1 LIFHRFLV
9 SGPQH
14 SRTTQ
19 GNVGGEPMPSGAK
32 QIWLVRHAE
41 TEWSASGRHTGRSD
55 IPLTPTGIARAKD
68 LAPAL
73 AVEQFDLVLSSP
85 RSRALETARCAGFG
99 ATVAVE
105 EALAEWDYGDYE
117 GLTSSEIAARCP
129 GWDLWRAGC
138 PNGEGVD
145 AVAARAKRVI
155 DRCLASPRNAL
166 LFSHGHYTRM
176 IAAVWLELAPTRG
189 RSFGLKAGS
198 ISVLGFEHENRV
210 IWQWDR
216 VNAFEGH

>member
-1 LIFHRFLV
+1 
-9 SGPQH
+9 
-14 SRTTQ
+14 
-19 GNVGGEPMPSGAK
+19 MPSRAK

-41 TEWSASGRHTGRSD
+41 TEWSVSGRHTGRSD
-55 IPLTPTGIARAKD
+55 IPLTPAGIARAKD

-73 AVEQFDLVLSSP
+73 AAERFDLVLSSP
-85 RSRALETARCAGFG
+85 RSRALETARRAGFSE
-99 ATVAVE
+99 TVAVE
-105 EALAEWDYGDYE
+105 QALAEWDYGDYE

-138 PNGEGVD
+138 PNGEALD

-155 DRCLASPRNAL
+155 DRCLASPGNAL
-166 LFSHGHYTRM
+166 LFSHGHFTRM

-189 RSFGLKAGS
+189 RSFGLKSRS

-216 VNAFEGH
+216 VDAFEGH